1 VGEEFTQRIT
11 APLYNLS
18 LFEIML
24 IVLIFGL
31 YFLPFLIASIRQH
44 KNILA
49 IFLLN
54 LVLGWTFL
62 GWIGALIWSIVK

>member
-1 VGEEFTQRIT
+1 MIRMQD
-11 APLYNLS
+11 LS
-18 LFEIML
+18 SFEIIL
-24 IVLIFGL
+24 IILIFAL
-31 YFLPFLIASIRQH
+31 YFLPFLIASLRQH

-62 GWIGALIWSIVK
+62 GWIVALIWAVTK

>member
-1 VGEEFTQRIT
+1 MQ
-11 APLYNLS
+11 NLS

-24 IVLIFGL
+24 VVLIFSL
-31 YFLPFLIASIRQH
+31 YFLPFLIASLRRH

-54 LVLGWTFL
+54 LTLGWTFL
-62 GWIGALIWSIVK
+62 GWIAALIWSVMK

>member
-1 VGEEFTQRIT
+1 
-11 APLYNLS
+11 
-18 LFEIML
+18 ML

-31 YFLPFLIASIRQH
+31 YFLPFLIASLRQH

-54 LVLGWTFL
+54 LALGWTFL
-62 GWIGALIWSIVK
+62 GWIAALIWSVTK

>member
-1 VGEEFTQRIT
+1 MNMQ
-11 APLYNLS
+11 NLS

-24 IVLIFGL
+24 VVLIFIL
-31 YFLPFLIASIRQH
+31 YFLPFLIVSFRQH

-54 LVLGWTFL
+54 LALGWTFL
-62 GWIGALIWSIVK
+62 GWIAALIWAVMR

>member
-1 VGEEFTQRIT
+1 MQD
-11 APLYNLS
+11 LS

-24 IVLIFGL
+24 IVLIFSL
-31 YFLPFLIASIRQH
+31 YFLPFLIASLRQH

-54 LVLGWTFL
+54 LAFGWTFL
-62 GWIGALIWSIVK
+62 GWIATLIWSVMK

>member
-1 VGEEFTQRIT
+1 MQMQ
-11 APLYNLS
+11 NLS

-24 IVLIFGL
+24 VVLIFSL
-31 YFLPFLIASIRQH
+31 YFLPFLIASLRRH

-54 LVLGWTFL
+54 LTLGWTFL
-62 GWIGALIWSIVK
+62 GWIAALIWSVMK